1 MKQYNLRSL
10 ISSLEQSLLSYMCS
24 SLPIG
29 NHATQLRLGE
39 EFYKQWEKDTF
50 KGPFLEAV
58 STYRTCASPAE
69 IFSSERATS
78 PSDKKFREVIRPAR
92 EVEDLHAMLSV
103 QGVGSER
110 LRAHLGSEDGLRKLW
125 QRKLYEHQLK
135 SLAHLL
141 SRRGNLIVATGT
153 GSGKTEC
160 FLLPLLYWL
169 STETDEVR
177 KQPGIRAL
185 LLYPMNALV
194 EDQMRRLR
202 ALLSWVNGQS
212 KLTPSSQVHLARSIS
227 FGRYVGTT
235 RVNRSDP
242 SRERIEP
249 KDHLAELGEVL
260 YREDMQK
267 SPPDILI
274 TNFSML
280 EYMLLRNDDKKLF
293 SRPNCF
299 DFSCWMRSTLIEARR
314 AWRWLASSAVSMIC
328 FRGSPRQE
336 RFNIFVWG
344 LAQLCL
350 EIRKVRKP

>member
-1 MKQYNLRSL
+1 MKQYNLSSL

-24 SLPIG
+24 SLPVG

-58 STYRTCASPAE
+58 PTYRTCTSPAE

-78 PSDKKFREVIRPAR
+78 PSDKRFREIIQPRHGP
-92 EVEDLHAMLSV
+92 EDLHTRLSLH
-103 QGVGSER
+103 GVGSER
-110 LRAHLGSEDGLRKLW
+110 LRAHLGSEDGLRRLW

-169 STETDEVR
+169 TTETDEVR

-202 ALLSWVNGQS
+202 ALLSWINGQS
-212 KLTPSSQVHLARSIS
+212 KLAPSSQVHLARLIT

-235 RVNRSDP
+235 RVNEGDRSP
-242 SRERIEP
+242 ERAKP
-249 KDHLAELGEVL
+249 KDHIAELGEML

-267 SPPDILI
+267 CPPDILI

-280 EYMLLRNDDKKLF
+280 EYILLRNDDKKLF
-293 SRPNCF
+293 SRPDLF
-299 DFSCWMRSTLIEARR
+299 RILLLDETHTYRGTQGMEVVVLST
-314 AWRWLASSAVSMIC
+314 
-328 FRGSPRQE
+328 
-336 RFNIFVWG
+336 
-344 LAQLCL
+344 
-350 EIRKVRKP
+350 

>member
-1 MKQYNLRSL
+1 MKQYNLSSL

-24 SLPIG
+24 SLPVG

-58 STYRTCASPAE
+58 PTYRTCTSPAE

-78 PSDKKFREVIRPAR
+78 ASDKRFREIIQPMYEA
-92 EVEDLHAMLSV
+92 EDLHARLSV
-103 QGVGSER
+103 QGVASQRIRGHLDSE
-110 LRAHLGSEDGLRKLW
+110 GGLWKLW
-125 QRKLYEHQLK
+125 QRKLYGHQLK

-177 KQPGIRAL
+177 KQPGIRTL

-202 ALLSWVNGQS
+202 TLLSWINGQN
-212 KLTPSSQVHLARSIS
+212 KLALSSQVHLARSIT

-242 SRERIEP
+242 SRERLEP
-249 KDHLAELGEVL
+249 KDHL
-260 YREDMQK
+260 
-267 SPPDILI
+267 
-274 TNFSML
+274 
-280 EYMLLRNDDKKLF
+280 
-293 SRPNCF
+293 PN
-299 DFSCWMRSTLIEARR
+299 
-314 AWRWLASSAVSMIC
+314 
-328 FRGSPRQE
+328 
-336 RFNIFVWG
+336 
-344 LAQLCL
+344 
-350 EIRKVRKP
+350 